1 MVFKKLLKIT
11 PDPFALD
18 LSDRSI
24 KIAKLSKSRDGFV
37 LEKFS
42 ETAIKEG
49 LLKDGEIVSGGELAR
64 LIARPVLSFNAE
76 GRYVSCSLP
85 EQKSFLRVIQ
95 LPRAKEEEIRDAIRW
110 EVEANIP
117 MRLDEVYFDWQIL
130 PPLYDKI
137 KHFDILVSAA
147 PRDLVDSYI
156 KLFADAG
163 LKPISFEME
172 SLATARCLI
181 KGGLSEQPVLIVD
194 LGRSGTNFIIY
205 AGHGIRLASYSQ
217 ISGDTITENMS
228 RDLKIDFKQAEK
240 LKKEVG
246 FSAQGGFQP
255 EADGPKDQS
264 SGLSLENKKVFE
276 ASVPI
281 MTDLKQQIKKY
292 LDFYSGHKSH
302 VHDGK
307 PGISK
312 ILLCGGGAKLKGI
325 EEYLS
330 SSLGIPVETGDPF
343 TNVKRPSSQKGEFV
357 KYTTAIG
364 LSL

>member
-1 MVFKKLLKIT
+1 MAFEKLLKIT
-11 PDPFALD
+11 PEPFALD

-24 KIAKLSKSRDGFV
+24 KIAKLSKNKGRFV

-42 ETAIKEG
+42 ETAVKEG
-49 LLKDGEIVSGGELAR
+49 LLKDGEIVSEGD
-64 LIARPVLSFNAE
+64 LSRIITKAVSDSKVK

-85 EQKSFLRVIQ
+85 DQKSFLRVIQ
-95 LPRAKEEEIRDAIRW
+95 LPHARKEEIQDAIRW

-117 MRLDEVYFDWQIL
+117 MKLDEVYFDWQIL
-130 PPLYDKI
+130 PPLHDKVE
-137 KHFDILVSAA
+137 HFDILVSAA

-156 KLFADAG
+156 KLFAGAG

-181 KGGLSEQPVLIVD
+181 KEGSSEQPVLIAD
-194 LGRSGTNFIIY
+194 LGRSGMNFIIY
-205 AGHGIRLASYSQ
+205 AGRGIRLASYSQ
-217 ISGDTITENMS
+217 ISGDAITENIS
-228 RDLKIDFKQAEK
+228 RDLKVSKAEAEK
-240 LKKEVG
+240 LKIKSG
-246 FSAQGGFQP
+246 FS
-255 EADGPKDQS
+255 KK
-264 SGLSLENKKVFE
+264 NKKVFE

-292 LDFYSGHKSH
+292 LDFYSGHRSH

-307 PGISK
+307 FGISK

-330 SSLGIPVETGDPF
+330 SSLDLPVEIADPF
-343 TNVKRPSSQKGEFV
+343 TNVKKPSSKKEEFIR
-357 KYTTAIG
+357 YTTAIG
-364 LSL
+364 LTL